1 MKVTFINKQISKTI
15 LLAVTSIFILQ
26 PSMLL
31 AKENIGKPIE
41 VKNPPPR
48 DPHQKAA
55 NCRPATAQRDL
66 DINNVRTT
74 ILNGGDMWW
83 NLSNARYEIPKV
95 QTGQVA
101 KHSMFA
107 GALWI
112 GGVTS
117 GNLRIAGQTYRQG
130 GNDYYPGPLT
140 IGAASITEE
149 RCKEFDRIWKLTL
162 QEIDAFRNNP
172 DAKDNPIEDIRTW
185 PQGLPALGEERNIA
199 PFFDNNN
206 DNIYNPSEGDFPSF
220 EQNSVRNIPD
230 MMLFILYNDKG
241 NIHSET
247 EGIPIGLELQ
257 TTAFGYA
264 TNDEINNMTFYRNIV
279 INRGNE
285 TIDSCVF
292 GQWVDPD
299 LGNYADDYVEC
310 DVTLNLGIC
319 YNGDDNDEGI
329 LGYGL
334 NPPSVGVVFF
344 EGPIRPDS
352 TEIGLTKFVYYNND
366 FSVQGNPTR
375 PEHYW
380 GYLNGRW
387 KDGAP
392 ITYGGNGKGGSAQDT
407 ASFMFPGDTD
417 PAGRTTWTERTAGNA
432 PADRRFLQT
441 AGPFSLLPGARNKVT
456 IGVVWARAS
465 TGGATGSFN
474 LLKQASRKAQIL
486 FKNNFNIIAGPDAP
500 TAELVEL
507 NKRIII
513 NLTNTGVVEGFV
525 DSFAG
530 DCSSRSIFKFQGYQI
545 FQLKRP
551 NIPNDIYDQDEAR
564 LVAQFDVKDGIGRLV
579 NQIYNP
585 DLEEDFKKIMVEGED
600 EGIKRSI
607 EISKDLFETGTDQE
621 LVNFKN
627 YHFLVIA
634 YAAVQNC
641 ANEKT
646 QYLPGRRTIGKR
658 DLVVYSAT
666 PHDQSAK
673 NNGTKIN
680 AKYGD
685 GFVITQTEGVG
696 NGGANMELSSESV
709 AELMNPAKGYL
720 ALNRKYIQGRGPINV
735 KVIDP
740 VKLPNAEFHVYIR
753 DLDTIVNSN
762 KNDSMRAA
770 SSKWYIRNMNSGEL
784 YVGTGNINKDNEELI
799 TKWGLS
805 IDIRQPIMP
814 GDESNLDD
822 IQNGFITSSIT
833 FSNPANDWLTGVS
846 DEDPNFSSIPYGA
859 GVTLA
864 PQFNW
869 IRSGSFNG
877 PKEAGQNRYSNGE
890 IDDFAKVWLSATAPP
905 PMDPRRHYSNII
917 NGRWA
922 PYALASRWRTNSP
935 TKFPTFG
942 PAWDR
947 QIGTLGSGVASD
959 DNQLHDLYSVNIVFT
974 SDRSKWTR
982 CVVVETGEYS
992 NLNQGGVEKM
1002 DLRRAASVDKYG
1014 RKLGDPGAINDPTN
1028 PEAANYIADSSMG
1041 WFPGY
1046 AYNIETGERLN
1057 LLFGEDSSL
1066 PGENGGDMLWNPT
1079 SSILD
1084 FRTARPLFGGKHY
1097 VYVMSSN
1104 KKFAFGS
1111 GASATSFI
1119 NTKYDAGKN
1128 YRCIMEPTCTDAVN
1142 SVINPSY
1149 LLRKRMLYSQVMWT
1163 SMAMLSTGSKFKS
1176 ISEGLI
1182 PSDVT
1187 IRIRVKRPYA
1197 NFFAGGTSRNDSM
1210 PYFTF
1215 STQGVAP
1222 ELSKEFGKKALDNVG
1237 IVPNP
1242 YYAYSSYEDP
1252 GNQLS
1257 NVVRLVNLPPRCT
1270 IRIYTMDGVLV
1281 RTIRKDDP
1289 NAPYLEWNIR
1299 NDSNVPISSG
1309 MYLIHVNA
1317 PDLGEE
1323 RIIKWFA
1330 IMRPSDFDTF

>member
-15 LLAVTSIFILQ
+15 LLAVASIFILQ
-26 PSMLL
+26 PSILL

-48 DPHQKAA
+48 NPHQKAA

-172 DAKDNPIEDIRTW
+172 DAKSNPIEDIESW
-185 PQGLPALGEERNIA
+185 PQGLPSLGEERNIA

-264 TNDEINNMTFYRNIV
+264 TNDEINNMTFYRTIV

-285 TIDSCVF
+285 TIDSCIF

-344 EGPIRPDS
+344 EGPLRPDS

-380 GYLNGRW
+380 GYLNGKW

-507 NKRIII
+507 NKRVII
-513 NLTNTGVVEGFV
+513 NLTN
-525 DSFAG
+525 
-530 DCSSRSIFKFQGYQI
+530 KYQ
-545 FQLKRP
+545 
-551 NIPNDIYDQDEAR
+551 
-564 LVAQFDVKDGIGRLV
+564 
-579 NQIYNP
+579 
-585 DLEEDFKKIMVEGED
+585 
-600 EGIKRSI
+600 
-607 EISKDLFETGTDQE
+607 
-621 LVNFKN
+621 
-627 YHFLVIA
+627 
-634 YAAVQNC
+634 
-641 ANEKT
+641 
-646 QYLPGRRTIGKR
+646 
-658 DLVVYSAT
+658 
-666 PHDQSAK
+666 
-673 NNGTKIN
+673 
-680 AKYGD
+680 
-685 GFVITQTEGVG
+685 
-696 NGGANMELSSESV
+696 
-709 AELMNPAKGYL
+709 
-720 ALNRKYIQGRGPINV
+720 
-735 KVIDP
+735 
-740 VKLPNAEFHVYIR
+740 
-753 DLDTIVNSN
+753 
-762 KNDSMRAA
+762 
-770 SSKWYIRNMNSGEL
+770 
-784 YVGTGNINKDNEELI
+784 
-799 TKWGLS
+799 
-805 IDIRQPIMP
+805 
-814 GDESNLDD
+814 
-822 IQNGFITSSIT
+822 
-833 FSNPANDWLTGVS
+833 
-846 DEDPNFSSIPYGA
+846 
-859 GVTLA
+859 
-864 PQFNW
+864 
-869 IRSGSFNG
+869 
-877 PKEAGQNRYSNGE
+877 
-890 IDDFAKVWLSATAPP
+890 
-905 PMDPRRHYSNII
+905 
-917 NGRWA
+917 
-922 PYALASRWRTNSP
+922 TN
-935 TKFPTFG
+935 T
-942 PAWDR
+942 
-947 QIGTLGSGVASD
+947 
-959 DNQLHDLYSVNIVFT
+959 
-974 SDRSKWTR
+974 
-982 CVVVETGEYS
+982 
-992 NLNQGGVEKM
+992 
-1002 DLRRAASVDKYG
+1002 
-1014 RKLGDPGAINDPTN
+1014 
-1028 PEAANYIADSSMG
+1028 
-1041 WFPGY
+1041 
-1046 AYNIETGERLN
+1046 
-1057 LLFGEDSSL
+1057 
-1066 PGENGGDMLWNPT
+1066 
-1079 SSILD
+1079 
-1084 FRTARPLFGGKHY
+1084 
-1097 VYVMSSN
+1097 
-1104 KKFAFGS
+1104 
-1111 GASATSFI
+1111 
-1119 NTKYDAGKN
+1119 
-1128 YRCIMEPTCTDAVN
+1128 
-1142 SVINPSY
+1142 
-1149 LLRKRMLYSQVMWT
+1149 
-1163 SMAMLSTGSKFKS
+1163 
-1176 ISEGLI
+1176 
-1182 PSDVT
+1182 
-1187 IRIRVKRPYA
+1187 
-1197 NFFAGGTSRNDSM
+1197 
-1210 PYFTF
+1210 
-1215 STQGVAP
+1215 
-1222 ELSKEFGKKALDNVG
+1222 
-1237 IVPNP
+1237 
-1242 YYAYSSYEDP
+1242 
-1252 GNQLS
+1252 
-1257 NVVRLVNLPPRCT
+1257 
-1270 IRIYTMDGVLV
+1270 
-1281 RTIRKDDP
+1281 
-1289 NAPYLEWNIR
+1289 
-1299 NDSNVPISSG
+1299 
-1309 MYLIHVNA
+1309 
-1317 PDLGEE
+1317 
-1323 RIIKWFA
+1323 
-1330 IMRPSDFDTF
+1330 